1 MTRTTIAAG
10 LAATALATALATAP
24 AARGAPLCTEFGF
37 AGLLAKCNKA
47 TLPPI
52 TLSAGKPLA
61 GAPLA
66 LQSGAYYEIEIVAD
80 GTQELGIAGPEFFRA
95 IWMDEIV
102 INDIEVRPMAVD
114 SLEFD
119 GEGTAELS
127 FIAIKPGRY
136 ELKIPGS
143 TGESQ
148 RVQITIQ

>member
-1 MTRTTIAAG
+1 MTRRILVAAA
-10 LAATALATALATAP
+10 LAAALPLAAP
-24 AARGAPLCTEFGF
+24 AAPLCTDLGF

-52 TLSAGKPLA
+52 TLGAGKPLA
-61 GAPLA
+61 EAPLK

-80 GTQELGIAGPEFFRA
+80 GTQELAITGPEFFRA

-102 INDIEVRPMAVD
+102 INDIEVRPMAID

-119 GEGTAELS
+119 DEGTAEFS

-136 ELKIPGS
+136 ELRIPGS
-143 TGESQ
+143 TGATQ
-148 RVQITIQ
+148 RVQISIE